1 MLNMNHTHNPQWQ
14 WLGFRHIKQVLVLIC
29 FFFLLGGDAKRKH
42 EHDDEPSRSPPKRV
56 FGYGESQGKSGSS
69 AGDASATTSQ

>member
-1 MLNMNHTHNPQWQ
+1 MAMARVSSYQTSF
-14 WLGFRHIKQVLVLIC
+14 GFDLF

-56 FGYGESQGKSGSS
+56 FGYGESQRKSGSS